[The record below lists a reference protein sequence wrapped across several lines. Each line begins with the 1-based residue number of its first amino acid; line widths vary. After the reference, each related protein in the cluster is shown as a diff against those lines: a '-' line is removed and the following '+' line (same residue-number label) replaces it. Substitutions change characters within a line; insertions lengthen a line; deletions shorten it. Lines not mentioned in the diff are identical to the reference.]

1 MEGLVFLDFDGVICD
16 SILETLVSSWRAYY
30 MLRGESE
37 PQAMPADL
45 LREFSRFRP
54 YVRAGEDFVLVQ
66 ELIAAGTP
74 IGSQDQFDAEIDRR
88 GNQSIRRYAEVF
100 YAARRQLITNQRDYW
115 IDLNKLYSHVLPCLI
130 RWAASP
136 YLYILS
142 TKRAHY
148 IVEILASKG
157 IDMDSLRVLSCRARQ
172 KNATIL
178 RTLEKRRIRRALFVD
193 DQIDH
198 LRSTGGGQA
207 RIVACLASWGYVQAA
222 WLEEPGGIEVLRP
235 DHFAERVGSWLGD

>member
-16 SILETLVSSWRAYY
+16 SILETLVSSWRAYH

-37 PQAMPADL
+37 PRAMPADL
-45 LREFSRFRP
+45 LREFTRLRP

-74 IGSQDQFDAEIDRR
+74 IRSQDQFDAEIARR

-100 YAARRQLITNQRDYW
+100 YSARRELLSSQRDYW
-115 IDLNKLYSHVLPCLI
+115 IDLNKLYPHVLPCLI
-130 RWAASP
+130 RWAPSP

-142 TKRAHY
+142 TKKADY
-148 IVEILASKG
+148 IVEILGSKG
-157 IDMDSLRVLSCRARQ
+157 IDMDCLRVLSCRARE
-172 KNATIL
+172 KNATML
-178 RTLEKRRIRRALFVD
+178 RTLEERRIGRALFVD

-198 LRSTGGGQA
+198 LRSIDGGEA
-207 RIVACLASWGYVQAA
+207 RIVACLASWGYVQAG

-235 DHFAERVGSWLGD
+235 DRFAERVESWLAD